1 MSRKLRPHNDEKRMR
16 RVPSEDKTRLDKYK
30 HLVYNED
37 IYESE
42 EFLDALDKKNL
53 PPCPP
58 QRVVNTLLWK
68 KDVGVGKE
76 GEKGRDYLK
85 YCITESPL

>member
-1 MSRKLRPHNDEKRMR
+1 MSRKLHPHDDEKRMR

-42 EFLDALDKKNL
+42 EFLDALDKKSKTQ
-53 PPCPP
+53 P
-58 QRVVNTLLWK
+58 
-68 KDVGVGKE
+68 
-76 GEKGRDYLK
+76 
-85 YCITESPL
+85 